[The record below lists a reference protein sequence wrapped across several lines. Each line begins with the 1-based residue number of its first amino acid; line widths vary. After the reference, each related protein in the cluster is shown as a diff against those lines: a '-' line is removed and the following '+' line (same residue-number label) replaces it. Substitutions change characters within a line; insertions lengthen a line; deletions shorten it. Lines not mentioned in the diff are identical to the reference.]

1 MKRLNPMSP
10 SQVARFPMALDV
22 LCPPVQARV
31 TLTRESEFAVAVL
44 VHLWPATLADEIVPR
59 LRDAIMRAID
69 QDQALLNAVLDLEFV
84 RADSPPRAYVNGP
97 VDVVMQLGYEPATEE
112 PK

>member
-1 MKRLNPMSP
+1 MKRLNPLSP
-10 SQVARFPMALDV
+10 SQVARSPLALDV

-31 TLTRESEFAVAVL
+31 TLTHEHQYAVAVL
-44 VHLWPATLADEIVPR
+44 VHLRPASLDDKVVTR
-59 LRDAIMRAID
+59 LHDAIMVAIS
-69 QDQALLNAVLDLEFV
+69 QDQKLVQTVLDLEFV
-84 RADSPPRAYVNGP
+84 RAESPPRTYVNGP